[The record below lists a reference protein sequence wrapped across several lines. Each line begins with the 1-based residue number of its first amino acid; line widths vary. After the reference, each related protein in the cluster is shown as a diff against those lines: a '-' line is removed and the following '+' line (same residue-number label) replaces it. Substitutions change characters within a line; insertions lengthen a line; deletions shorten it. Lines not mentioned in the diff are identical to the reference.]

1 MSVRLR
7 IVAAAV
13 AVSWACA
20 PPPGESD
27 AVKRLEAK
35 VATLESRISQIQPS
49 LDAAR
54 QREDALKAE
63 LAKLNDLLQ
72 QYSQPEPRS
81 EAADEDAA
89 ATERVV
95 EAPAPPADR
104 LTRQPWVTP
113 APFEFKH
120 LTVRVQSFDVL
131 RTNRIQLG
139 VEFANTHEKGGLAVA
154 HRAVNSDGIADFW
167 KFFPQPIG
175 RIVDDNGNEYGLTQD
190 CVLGCAR
197 EKSDWLILA
206 AGDRI
211 AKSLVFDGRARSEPA
226 DVYSAS
232 FDVRVVTGNT
242 GPNNVTPV
250 SIIFRDLRAK

>member
-1 MSVRLR
+1 MRVRLR
-7 IVAAAV
+7 VVAAAV
-13 AVSWACA
+13 AASGACA
-20 PPPGESD
+20 PSPEESVS
-27 AVKRLEAK
+27 VKRLEAK
-35 VATLESRISQIQPS
+35 IATLESQISQIQPS

-63 LAKLNDLLQ
+63 LVKLSDLLQ
-72 QYSQPEPRS
+72 QYGQPGPGS
-81 EAADEDAA
+81 EAAADKGAA
-89 ATERVV
+89 ASEGVV
-95 EAPAPPADR
+95 EAPAPSADR
-104 LTRQPWVTP
+104 VARQPWVVP

-120 LTVRVQSFDVL
+120 LMVRVQSFEVL

-197 EKSDWLILA
+197 EKSDWLVLA
-206 AGDRI
+206 AGD
-211 AKSLVFDGRARSEPA
+211 
-226 DVYSAS
+226 
-232 FDVRVVTGNT
+232 
-242 GPNNVTPV
+242 PV
-250 SIIFRDLRAK
+250 SIVFRDLRAK